1 MRTHTSAVRIA
12 AAPATVAAVA
22 GGASR
27 FLVAQSTDV
36 KEDYGRAFAFRT
48 RIDGTVHNLP
58 NPPSWLSDG
67 ATALSSAAH
76 AAYPP
81 ELYRSRR

>member
-12 AAPATVAAVA
+12 AAPATVAVA

-36 KEDYGRAFAFRT
+36 KEDYARAFVFRT
-48 RIDGTVHNLP
+48 RIDGAVHNLP
-58 NPPSWLSDG
+58 DPPSWLSDG